1 MSPDAWSKDALVI
14 GWSARGKKA
23 ARASHGEETKGQGSG
38 GLFRVTVLGT
48 RYSSPISLFLAR
60 ERKCSF
66 SGLGPWKSGRLRGVV
81 EVASCL
87 CWGSLQVLMLD
98 VAEPRHV
105 AFLAEV
111 SGFVS
116 GVKAPHLPTL
126 GWLPRSL
133 MCRQGEGGGQLVQAS
148 TVRRPRN
155 NKVVCGEARPPLGA
169 LSGALGAA
177 PRRFVFI

>member
-1 MSPDAWSKDALVI
+1 
-14 GWSARGKKA
+14 
-23 ARASHGEETKGQGSG
+23 
-38 GLFRVTVLGT
+38 
-48 RYSSPISLFLAR
+48 
-60 ERKCSF
+60 
-66 SGLGPWKSGRLRGVV
+66 
-81 EVASCL
+81 
-87 CWGSLQVLMLD
+87 MLD

-148 TVRRPRN
+148 AVRRPRN
-155 NKVVCGEARPPLGA
+155 NKVVYGEARPPLGA